1 MKIKRMSNFQD
12 NPSIGQ
18 SNRPIHKIVDVL
30 SELNKKLDCMKVDV
44 GVIKSD
50 LDIIKRR
57 IKEKEEQEAAIL
69 KNQVKKQ
76 EDLARGWFFTY

>member
-1 MKIKRMSNFQD
+1 MSNFHD
-12 NPSIGQ
+12 SPSVGQ

-30 SELNKKLDCMKVDV
+30 SELNTKLDNIKVDI

-50 LDIIKRR
+50 LDLIKRR
-57 IKEKEEQEAAIL
+57 VKEKEEQEAAIL

-76 EDLARGWFFTY
+76 EDLAKGWFFTY

>member
-1 MKIKRMSNFQD
+1 MSNFQD

-18 SNRPIHKIVDVL
+18 SKPIHKIVDVL
-30 SELNKKLDCMKVDV
+30 SELNKKLDCMKVDL
-44 GVIKSD
+44 GGIKSD

-69 KNQVKKQ
+69 NNQVKKQ